1 METSFYF
8 GGWEMKTFY
17 EESSAEMSDKS
28 LLNLC
33 RKFLSSANIHAVNF
47 EHRSFKQRYCVL
59 FSYMIVSFINFIIY
73 LHRIN

>member
-17 EESSAEMSDKS
+17 EESSAEISDKS

-33 RKFLSSANIHAVNF
+33 RKFLSSTIF
-47 EHRSFKQRYCVL
+47 MQ
-59 FSYMIVSFINFIIY
+59 
-73 LHRIN
+73 